1 MSYNERFRV
10 CVIEEIALFLD
21 GHLIGVSYM
30 EGQRAYVNEISY

>member
-1 MSYNERFRV
+1 MV

-30 EGQRAYVNEISY
+30 EDQRAYVNEISY